1 MKNLIRIIK
10 PYAGLVAIYT
20 GALLLL
26 LSFIF
31 GWTSS
36 NALLFILLFLVI
48 GGVIVH
54 VAIIKSS
61 DFNE

>member
-26 LSFIF
+26 LSFFF